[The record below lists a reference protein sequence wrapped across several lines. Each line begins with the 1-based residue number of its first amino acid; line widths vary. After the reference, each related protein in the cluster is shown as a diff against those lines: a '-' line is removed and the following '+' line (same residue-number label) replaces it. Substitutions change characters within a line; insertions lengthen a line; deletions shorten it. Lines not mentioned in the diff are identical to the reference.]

1 MTGIIRWVFAS
12 SMLVGVC
19 YAGDDL
25 GQINAQMQAQL
36 KQQQT
41 ELQQQIGNLNT
52 QLQAQIKQMH
62 DDLQNQ
68 IDSLNTQTQKQMDQ
82 LQSSVQQN
90 MLLLQQQIKNTN
102 QNKS

>member
-1 MTGIIRWVFAS
+1 MNRVIKWVLS
-12 SMLVGVC
+12 SLMLANVC

-68 IDSLNTQTQKQMDQ
+68 IDGLNTQTQKQMDQ
-82 LQSSVQQN
+82 LQSSVQKN
-90 MLLLQQQIKNTN
+90 MLLLQQQIKNAN

>member
-1 MTGIIRWVFAS
+1 MTGIIRWVLLS
-12 SMLVGVC
+12 SMLIGVC
-19 YAGDDL
+19 HAGDDL

-41 ELQQQIGNLNT
+41 ELQQQISSLNT
-52 QLQAQIKQMH
+52 QLQTQIKQMH

-82 LQSSVQQN
+82 LQNSVQHN
-90 MLLLQQQIKNTN
+90 MLLLQQQIKNAN